1 MKGLIGIIVGSL
13 LMLMGTLTM
22 CTAVGANLE
31 DGPRAGLL
39 VLMLG
44 LVLAS
49 AGFGL
54 VRVSRKAN

>member
-1 MKGLIGIIVGSL
+1 
-13 LMLMGTLTM
+13 M